1 MKLPVLTS
9 ALLGLASLSFAQTTA
24 TTTGFW
30 SAPGTIA
37 SGTREFALGAA
48 GASDRKFSGS
58 DGGASGSLGWYLN
71 GATEVLIR
79 QSLNFSTGNRSLVT
93 PPAGGANT
101 GTGTGQVALTPQA
114 GRRQWS
120 AATRVAVDQ
129 HFSTSGPF
137 RPFIGANF
145 GGTYGR
151 SVRDTWAAGLE
162 AGAKAYVQPR
172 TFIVLLVEYGWFF
185 NRARSLDN
193 RFRDGQFT
201 YSAGVGFNF

>member
-1 MKLPVLTS
+1 MKSLALVSL
-9 ALLGLASLSFAQTTA
+9 LLGLASLSVAQ
-24 TTTGFW
+24 TTTGFF
-30 SAPGTIA
+30 SPSGATPA
-37 SGTREFALGAA
+37 GTREFTLGAA
-48 GASDRKFSGS
+48 GTSDERFSGS
-58 DGGASGSLGWYLN
+58 TGGASGSLGWYLN
-71 GATEVLIR
+71 GATELVLR
-79 QSLNFSTGNRSLVT
+79 QSINFSTANRSL
-93 PPAGGANT
+93 PPPPTNTGGANT
-101 GTGTGQVALTPQA
+101 GTGTGQVVVTPQA

-120 AATRVAVDQ
+120 AATRLAIDQ
-129 HFSTSGPF
+129 HFTTHGAF

-172 TFIVLLVEYGWFF
+172 TFIMLMVEYGWFF
-185 NRARSLDN
+185 NRPHNVDD

>member
-1 MKLPVLTS
+1 MKLFALTS
-9 ALLGLASLSFAQTTA
+9 ALLGLASLSLAQTT
-24 TTTGFW
+24 TTSTGFW
-30 SAPGTIA
+30 SAPGAIT
-37 SGTREFALGAA
+37 SGTREFTLGAA
-48 GASDRKFSGS
+48 GASDRRFSGS

-71 GATEVLIR
+71 EATEVLVR
-79 QSLNFSTGNRSLVT
+79 QSVSFSTGNRSLVP

-101 GTGTGQVALTPQA
+101 GTGTGQVPLTVQS

-120 AATRVAVDQ
+120 AATRLAIDQ
-129 HFSTSGPF
+129 NFATSGPF
-137 RPFIGANF
+137 RPFLGANF

-172 TFIVLLVEYGWFF
+172 TFIVVLVEYGWFF
-185 NRARSLDN
+185 NRAHNIDN